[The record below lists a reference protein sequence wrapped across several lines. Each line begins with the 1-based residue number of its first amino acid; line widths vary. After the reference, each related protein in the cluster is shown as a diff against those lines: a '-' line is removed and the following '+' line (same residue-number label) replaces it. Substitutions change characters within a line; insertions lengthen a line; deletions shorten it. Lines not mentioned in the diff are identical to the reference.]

1 MAEECHWNNTVG
13 SYMVSF
19 SGVADTFFTL
29 RKPDITIFF
38 SALLIAFSRG
48 GWAVGMLLLSGAI
61 SPRIT
66 HARGAS
72 GTCRHRV
79 EELNPLFAALRLSER
94 MFPILSCLPPL
105 CPQENAA
112 VHLCSCFTPWE
123 QDCSQS
129 QGSFPDEAAL
139 GMGMTSVLQQVGGF
153 ECWWQG
159 ELRRGRNRLNCSI
172 KSALHT
178 RKLWCKSLFWGT
190 WFIAVT

>member
-38 SALLIAFSRG
+38 SALLIAFSHG

-61 SPRIT
+61 SPCIT

-79 EELNPLFAALRLSER
+79 EELSPLFAALRLSER
-94 MFPILSCLPPL
+94 MFHPQLPPSTMPSGK
-105 CPQENAA
+105 C
-112 VHLCSCFTPWE
+112 CSSSLLLFHTVRAGLLTIPGQLSWWS
-123 QDCSQS
+123 CSRDGNDLS
-129 QGSFPDEAAL
+129 IT
-139 GMGMTSVLQQVGGF
+139 TS
-153 ECWWQG
+153 
-159 ELRRGRNRLNCSI
+159 RGIWILVAGRIKERL
-172 KSALHT
+172 KST
-178 RKLWCKSLFWGT
+178 
-190 WFIAVT
+190 